1 MHGLGAGGQG
11 GAALTV
17 FSAATLMEGKATAAA
32 FVLAEPLSFWGG
44 VDSATGKIID
54 QWHPQ
59 SGQSITGSILV
70 MEAGRGSSSGS
81 SVLAEAIRRK
91 TAPAGIVL
99 LKRDA
104 IVVTGAMVAEALY
117 GIGCPV
123 ALARPEDWPLISAA
137 TSLSINAGER
147 RAEISIMQ
155 P

>member
-1 MHGLGAGGQG
+1 M
-11 GAALTV
+11 TN
-17 FSAATLMEGKATAAA
+17 FSATTLMEGSAEAPA

-44 VDSATGKIID
+44 VDSATGRIID

-59 SGQSITGSILV
+59 SGQSISGSILV

-91 TAPAGIVL
+91 TAPAGIIL

-123 ALARPEDWPLISAA
+123 ALARPEDW
-137 TSLSINAGER
+137 
-147 RAEISIMQ
+147 AEISVARHLAIDAGDREAQIKIIQ

>member
-1 MHGLGAGGQG
+1 M
-11 GAALTV
+11 
-17 FSAATLMEGKATAAA
+17 
-32 FVLAEPLSFWGG
+32 
-44 VDSATGKIID
+44 D

-59 SGQSITGSILV
+59 SGQSISGSILV

-81 SVLAEAIRRK
+81 SVLAEAIRLK
-91 TAPAGIVL
+91 TAPSGIIL

-123 ALARPEDWPLISAA
+123 VLAHAEDWLQIVQAERL
-137 TSLSINAGER
+137 SLVAGER
-147 RAEISIMQ
+147 EARIEIVQ

>member
-1 MHGLGAGGQG
+1 M
-11 GAALTV
+11 TV
-17 FSAATLMEGKATAAA
+17 LSATTLMEGRAEAPA

-44 VDSATGKIID
+44 VDSGTGRIID

-81 SVLAEAIRRK
+81 SVLAEAIRLK
-91 TAPAGIVL
+91 TAPAGIIL

-123 ALARPEDWPLISAA
+123 ALARPEDWAQISVASHLA
-137 TSLSINAGER
+137 IEAGER
-147 RAEISIMQ
+147 QAQIRIIQ

>member
-1 MHGLGAGGQG
+1 V
-11 GAALTV
+11 TR
-17 FSAATLMEGKATAAA
+17 FSATTLMEGSAEAHA

-44 VDSATGKIID
+44 VDSATGRIID

-59 SGQSITGSILV
+59 SGQSISGSILV

-81 SVLAEAIRRK
+81 SVLAEAIRLK
-91 TAPAGIVL
+91 TAPSGIIL

-123 ALARPEDWPLISAA
+123 VLARVEDWPQIVRAQR
-137 TSLSINAGER
+137 LSVVAGER
-147 RAEISIMQ
+147 EARVEIVQ

>member
-1 MHGLGAGGQG
+1 M
-11 GAALTV
+11 TV
-17 FSAATLMEGKATAAA
+17 FSATTLMEGKAAAAA

-44 VDSATGKIID
+44 VDSTSGEIID

-59 SGQSITGSILV
+59 SGQSITGAILV

-81 SVLAEAIRRK
+81 SVLAEAIRLK
-91 TAPAGIVL
+91 TAPAGIIL

-123 ALARPEDWPLISAA
+123 ALARPQDWPLISAA
-137 TSLSINAGER
+137 AYLSIDAGECG
-147 RAEISIMQ
+147 AEIRIVQ